1 MVSSVYWEWELLV
14 ITIKLGVKLTLMY
27 DVIRMFRFLI
37 SHNGFFVSLEDFI
50 FWMYAAVLIFELQ
63 LGQSDGILRGFAVLG
78 MLLGMFLYSKLI
90 GERLVHL
97 AEKGIG
103 FTKRQL
109 TKSAKMFKINLCK
122 HCDVFDKNRS
132 KHGRK
137 KNPGKKE
144 EAEQS
149 GNAVGNDG
157 GIGNDVS
164 GCSKQS

>member
-37 SHNGFFVSLEDFI
+37 SHNGFFVSLEDFF

-122 HCDVFDKNRS
+122 HCDVSEKNRR
-132 KHGRK
+132 KHGKRK
-137 KNPGKKE
+137 DTDKKKETEQTEYSRGNPGSNGS
-144 EAEQS
+144 S
-149 GNAVGNDG
+149 GDAFG
-157 GIGNDVS
+157 GS
-164 GCSKQS
+164 R

>member
-14 ITIKLGVKLTLMY
+14 IAIKLGVKLTLMY
-27 DVIRMFRFLI
+27 DIIRVFRFLI
-37 SHNGFFVSLEDFI
+37 SHNNFFVSLEDLF

-63 LGQSDGILRGFAVLG
+63 LGQSDGMLRGFAVLG
-78 MLLGMFLYSKLI
+78 MLLGMFLYSKLM
-90 GERLVHL
+90 GERLVDL

-109 TKSAKMFKINLCK
+109 TKSAKMFKINLYK
-122 HCDVFDKNRS
+122 HCDVFNKNRS

>member
-14 ITIKLGVKLTLMY
+14 IAIKLGVKLTLMY
-27 DVIRMFRFLI
+27 DIIRMFRFLI
-37 SHNGFFVSLEDFI
+37 SHNNIFVSLEDFV

-63 LGQSDGILRGFAVLG
+63 LGQSDGILRGFAILG

-90 GERLVHL
+90 GERLVDL

-122 HCDVFDKNRS
+122 HCDVFNKNRS

-137 KNPGKKE
+137 KNPGKKK
-144 EAEQS
+144 EAKQS
-149 GNAVGNDG
+149 GNAVSNDGSAGNDAG
-157 GIGNDVS
+157 GS
-164 GCSKQS
+164 GK